1 LPNRLQGQLLHL
13 AKVTGQRVAVNA
25 QATHQWMLMPKG
37 RAAGVSFPW
46 RLRRGVRNMVRPHRP
61 PRSIA
66 MSVVTPASPPTLQ
79 IVKMDQGGV
88 NERILA
94 KETKADFRR
103 IEAASIKMP
112 ARFTSAEGKRFFVR
126 LFSTLQLNAHFIS
139 VIART
144 RLDHDDIAKVEA
156 ALRERMEKVTNTL
169 NKAIDGA
176 EALFEANGITSVAT
190 YDTKALEIEVGV
202 LSSSGRRYLEV
213 LGKFDQLM
221 PLLQTLE
228 IHEVITTQTV
238 DIQRA
243 GLKRQVR
250 DVANAAR
257 NFASGLRRRMN
268 AGSPSE
274 AEARPI
280 RVAEQ
285 ERGDGSPD
293 EGAADAA
300 EVGEAVPAPAAEAH
314 AVETGAETIQ

>member
-1 LPNRLQGQLLHL
+1 
-13 AKVTGQRVAVNA
+13 
-25 QATHQWMLMPKG
+25 MP
-37 RAAGVSFPW
+37 
-46 RLRRGVRNMVRPHRP
+46 
-61 PRSIA
+61 
-66 MSVVTPASPPTLQ
+66 VVTPASPPTLQ

-144 RLDHDDIAKVEA
+144 RLDHEDIAKVEA
-156 ALRERMEKVTNTL
+156 ALRERMEQVTETL

-176 EALFEANGITSVAT
+176 EALFQANGITSVAT

-257 NFASGLRRRMN
+257 NFATGLRRRMN
-268 AGSPSE
+268 AGSPTE
-274 AEARPI
+274 AEARPT
-280 RVAEQ
+280 RVDEPG
-285 ERGDGSPD
+285 RG
-293 EGAADAA
+293 EGAQDEDTVDAA
-300 EVGEAVPAPAAEAH
+300 VVGEGTGTCVTVRIPARNGRAPAKP
-314 AVETGAETIQ
+314 

>member
-1 LPNRLQGQLLHL
+1 
-13 AKVTGQRVAVNA
+13 
-25 QATHQWMLMPKG
+25 
-37 RAAGVSFPW
+37 
-46 RLRRGVRNMVRPHRP
+46 
-61 PRSIA
+61 
-66 MSVVTPASPPTLQ
+66 MSVVTPPSSPTLQ

-144 RLDHDDIAKVEA
+144 RLDHEDIAKVEA
-156 ALRERMEKVTNTL
+156 ALRERMEKVTETL

-176 EALFEANGITSVAT
+176 EALFQANGITSVAT

-257 NFASGLRRRMN
+257 NFATGLRRRMN
-268 AGSPSE
+268 AGSPTE
-274 AEARPI
+274 AEVRPT
-280 RVAEQ
+280 RVDEP
-285 ERGDGSPD
+285 ERGEGSPN
-293 EGAADAA
+293 EGTADAA
-300 EVGEAVPAPAAEAH
+300 EVGEADPIPTAESH

>member
-1 LPNRLQGQLLHL
+1 
-13 AKVTGQRVAVNA
+13 
-25 QATHQWMLMPKG
+25 
-37 RAAGVSFPW
+37 
-46 RLRRGVRNMVRPHRP
+46 
-61 PRSIA
+61 
-66 MSVVTPASPPTLQ
+66 MSAVTPVNPPPSLQ

-94 KETKADFRR
+94 RETKADFRR
-103 IEAASIKMP
+103 IEAASVKMA

-144 RLDHDDIAKVEA
+144 RLDHEDVAKVEA
-156 ALRERMEKVTNTL
+156 ALRERMEKVTDTL

-176 EALFEANGITSVAT
+176 EVLFQANGITSVAT
-190 YDTKALEIEVGV
+190 YDTRALEIEVGV
-202 LSSSGRRYLEV
+202 LSSSGRRYLEI

-228 IHEVITTQTV
+228 IHEVISTQTV

-257 NFASGLRRRMN
+257 NFATGLRRRMN
-268 AGSPSE
+268 AGSTVDADARAARVPEPSQGE
-274 AEARPI
+274 VVPDDVEEGEGQ
-280 RVAEQ
+280 VAERGLGQ
-285 ERGDGSPD
+285 E
-293 EGAADAA
+293 
-300 EVGEAVPAPAAEAH
+300 PAALATESGVEA
-314 AVETGAETIQ
+314 IQ